1 MERGRGNH
9 GDVGFVMTP
18 TILSAG
24 AAVAALTYRLLSGN
38 QVETAEREDRRPCG
52 KCGGTGYVECF
63 CTRWDYS
70 AASGVERAGC
80 NTCHGSLRERCP
92 GCNGSGGLK
101 VQAMQPAVIPAR
113 VNRGSP
119 YKFSVAPFSL
129 K

>member
-70 AASGVERAGC
+70 AASGVERKFSF
-80 NTCHGSLRERCP
+80 SLL
-92 GCNGSGGLK
+92 GILSK
-101 VQAMQPAVIPAR
+101 VQRLCDIDD
-113 VNRGSP
+113 
-119 YKFSVAPFSL
+119 
-129 K
+129 